1 MEYERAR
8 EQLKGEL
15 RRYVESITKKSK
27 GANMYVCPLCHSGE
41 GHNGTGAFSIKDG
54 TNWKCFS
61 CNEGGDIFDLI
72 GKYEGI
78 ADHADQLKRAGELF
92 GVTIDSH
99 RRSTA
104 REDFSP

>member
-1 MEYERAR
+1 MEHDRAR

-54 TNWKCFS
+54 TSWKCFS

-78 ADHADQLKRAGELF
+78 ADHSEQLKRAGELF
-92 GVTIDSH
+92 SVTIDSH
-99 RRSTA
+99 
-104 REDFSP
+104 